1 MTFQILL
8 VDDEPHVVDAI
19 RSILEQNAE
28 VELEIRSAYRG
39 QQALKLCE
47 QFPIN
52 LLITDIRMPDMSGL
66 ELARK
71 AKQINPDCEV
81 ILLTAHSDFDYAY
94 EGLRLHAADYILKT
108 EESCTIAQ
116 RILKVMDTME
126 KNLNHQS
133 WLGEK
138 ERDDPLKAQLLERLL
153 VPDRASRQEEAF
165 SLLGFAD
172 SGIPLLLVVCQSMPE
187 VPFRSALVE
196 KAIKCCLAWR
206 MEKIVSSPMRNG
218 CCVFI
223 IQLASGADSLS
234 SKWLIASMERVQSVY
249 NATCGEECAIYVS
262 SVVNGIGRLP
272 QLYKDISESLQEDG
286 FVPCVRLI
294 ADNRDVSTHVTVRFI
309 KNYVKTNIGN
319 DLSLSQISE
328 VTGYNPAYLSRLFK
342 EQTGETM
349 NQYITRKRM
358 DHISQLLQKPE
369 LSIQQVMELSGFTTR
384 AYFSQFIK
392 RETGMT
398 PRNYRNHLGIKV
410 NQKH

>member
-8 VDDEPHVVDAI
+8 VDDEPHVVDTI
-19 RSILEQNAE
+19 HSILERTVTMEME
-28 VELEIRSAYRG
+28 VHSAYRG

-47 QFPIN
+47 QLPIN

-108 EESCTIAQ
+108 EESETIAQ
-116 RILKVMDTME
+116 RILTIMDAME
-126 KNLNHQS
+126 KKLNHQS
-133 WLGEK
+133 WLEEK
-138 ERDDPLKAQLLERLL
+138 ERADPLKAQLLERLL
-153 VPDRASRQEEAF
+153 MPERASQQEETF
-165 SLLGFAD
+165 SLLGFAYPMV
-172 SGIPLLLVVCQSMPE
+172 PLLLVISRGTPGSAV
-187 VPFRSALVE
+187 RSALME
-196 KAIKCCLAWR
+196 KAIRHCFAWR
-206 MEKIVSSPMRNG
+206 IEKMVTSPIRNG
-218 CCVFI
+218 CCASV
-223 IQLASGADSLS
+223 IQLDSRASALS
-234 SKWLIASMERVQSVY
+234 TKWLIASMERVQSVY
-249 NATCGEECAIYVS
+249 SATCGEDSAIYVS
-262 SVVNGIGRLP
+262 SVVNGIGQLP
-272 QLYKDISESLQEDG
+272 RYYKEISENLPEDE
-286 FVPCVRLI
+286 FAPCVRLI
-294 ADNRDVSTHVTVRFI
+294 AGNRDASTHVTVRFI
-309 KNYVKTNIGN
+309 KNYVKNNIAN

-328 VTGYNPAYLSRLFK
+328 VTGYNSAYLSRLFK